1 MNVTLNSNTKQ
12 SQVYMNWIHVP
23 TLNRPGKVFRVIE
36 PAFIW
41 PIRNFDVITRGAAKD
56 AALAPATVPNGK
68 T

>member
-1 MNVTLNSNTKQ
+1 
-12 SQVYMNWIHVP
+12 MNWIHVP